1 MVGRFAALQRIEAV
15 GLGDKRHRL
24 RKMPNVG
31 CGILRTSS
39 LEGEE
44 EEKWDSNFFCLWS
57 LLHALVHP
65 VLAAKLIFTL
75 HSLHPV
81 SLLFGKSSMA
91 PSGLQSEVQVSLL
104 VI

>member
-1 MVGRFAALQRIEAV
+1 MLVWYPKNVIFGRRRGRKVGQQ
-15 GLGDKRHRL
+15 
-24 RKMPNVG
+24 
-31 CGILRTSS
+31 
-39 LEGEE
+39 
-44 EEKWDSNFFCLWS
+44 FFCLWS